1 MTTNTSLPRK
11 RGPGN
16 NKRDPDKLD
25 RTLRAGYTFTLGAN
39 DTKDLVI
46 VRIIRPNGQP
56 FTDVFTRLVDEGAL
70 DCLDRATQIT
80 EQLRIQEAE
89 HNRRR
94 RSPGAN
100 DPGK

>member
-1 MTTNTSLPRK
+1 MTTNASLPRK
-11 RGPGN
+11 RE
-16 NKRDPDKLD
+16 PDKLD
-25 RTLRAGYTFTLGAN
+25 RALRAGYRFNLRATATG
-39 DTKDLVI
+39 DLIEVS
-46 VRIIRPNGQP
+46 IIKPNGQP
-56 FTDVFTRLVDEGAL
+56 FTDVYNRLVEDGAL
-70 DCLDRATQIT
+70 DCLDRASAIC